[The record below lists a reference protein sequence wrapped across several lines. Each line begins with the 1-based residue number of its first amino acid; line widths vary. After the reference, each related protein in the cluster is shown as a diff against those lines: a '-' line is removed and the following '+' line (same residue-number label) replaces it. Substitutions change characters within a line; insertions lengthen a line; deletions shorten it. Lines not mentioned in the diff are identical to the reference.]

1 MPTLTL
7 ALVTGAGAFLYVAW
21 GSWLGA
27 YPVPAAIARG
37 AFAFA
42 AVSIFGFLVETAV
55 AALRPER
62 PTAAMRTPSEPTPI
76 RPLTTPGMREAPR
89 AGTADETQR
98 AA

>member
-27 YPVPAAIARG
+27 YPVSLAIARG
-37 AFAFA
+37 LIAFV
-42 AVSIFGFLVETAV
+42 AVSVLGFLAELAV
-55 AALRPER
+55 ATLRPER
-62 PTAAMRTPSEPTPI
+62 PAASMLASYEPTPI
-76 RPLTTPGMREAPR
+76 RPLTTPRQGEPTR
-89 AGTADETQR
+89 AGSADETQR